1 MKKKMD
7 LLLCVKK
14 KNELNGYN
22 GIGDFNLVDPQ
33 KKVSELKFNTI
44 KDFVFSGLQIIN
56 PNILNLNEKKFSMRE
71 IFFSN
76 SHKIYGIEDKN
87 DWYHISTPID
97 LNSINQK

>member
-1 MKKKMD
+1 MREEE
-7 LLLCVKK
+7 
-14 KNELNGYN
+14 NELNGYN

-71 IFFSN
+71 IFFF
-76 SHKIYGIEDKN
+76 KF
-87 DWYHISTPID
+87 T
-97 LNSINQK
+97 